1 MPKNHT
7 NYVGDAALKTALS
20 QAGTD
25 ARIDDVRDL
34 IAGVVGSATNDD
46 AWMTLI
52 TPTPDDALREQLN
65 ALKSL
70 IKEDFATELS
80 VLPSGERL
88 EALRSELSAQDLD
101 GFLIPRTDE
110 HQGEFVAPRAER
122 LRWLTGFSGSAGLA
136 IALIDR
142 AAIFVDGRYTL
153 QVRQQTNIESFTPH
167 HLIESPPDRWI
178 TENLSAGMKLGYDPW
193 LHSQSAIERFQ
204 KAARKSD
211 AELIPVRTNLIDLV
225 WTDQPSRPV
234 SPIVPH
240 DIRFSGKSSGEK
252 RHEVAQTLEKNGTDA
267 AVLTLPD
274 SVAWL
279 LNVRGSDVGH
289 TPLAL
294 SYAILHKD
302 GSVDWFVDQR
312 KLVPG
317 LIETLGNE
325 IAIQPMDDFGKRL
338 SELGAAGAKV
348 RTDPATA
355 AAYVFDQLSGAEILR
370 EEDPCALPKAIKN
383 EAEIDGTRAAHE
395 RDGFA
400 LTRYLHWLSE
410 TAPKGGVTEIAAS
423 DQLRNFRAETGALR
437 DLSFPTI
444 SSTGPNGAVVHY
456 NATAETNRELGS
468 GELYLV
474 DSGAQYLDGTT
485 DVTRTVAIGTPTAEM
500 KDRFTRVLKGHIA
513 IATARFPEGTTG
525 GQLDTLARASLWQ
538 AGLDFDHGTGHGVG
552 SYLGV
557 HEGPHRISKGAGGVA
572 LKPGMIVS
580 NEPGYYKADAFGI
593 RIENLVVVRTCDALA
608 DAERTTYEFETL
620 TLAPVDLNLIDADLM
635 TQSEIDW
642 LNAYHARVFNVM
654 REGLDD
660 AELDWL
666 KGATRAI

>member
-1 MPKNHT
+1 MPINHT
-7 NYVGDAALKTALS
+7 NYAGDTALKTALS
-20 QAGTD
+20 RAGSD
-25 ARIDDVRDL
+25 ARIDDIKDL
-34 IAGVVGSATNDD
+34 IAGIVGGATMDES
-46 AWMTLI
+46 WMTLI
-52 TPTPDDALREQLN
+52 APTADDALREQLN
-65 ALKSL
+65 ALKAQIQDDL
-70 IKEDFATELS
+70 DMDLS
-80 VLPSGERL
+80 VRPSGERL
-88 EALRSELSAQDLD
+88 AALRSKMKAENLD

-136 IALIDR
+136 IVLTDQ

-153 QVRQQTNIESFTPH
+153 QVRQQTNTENFTPH
-167 HLIESPPDRWI
+167 HLMDSPPDRWI
-178 TENLSAGMKLGYDPW
+178 TENLSAGMRLGYDSW
-193 LHSQSAIERFQ
+193 LHSQAAIERFR
-204 KAARKSD
+204 KAAQKSD
-211 AELIPVRTNLIDLV
+211 AELVPVSENLIDLV
-225 WTDQPSRPV
+225 WTDQPARPI

-240 DIRFSGKSSGEK
+240 DIRYAGKSSDEK
-252 RHEVAQTLEKNGTDA
+252 RHEIARQLEKDETDA
-267 AVLTLPD
+267 AILTLPD

-294 SYAILHKD
+294 SYAILRND

-317 LIETLGNE
+317 LTEKLGNE
-325 IAIQPMDDFGKRL
+325 IAVQPMDDFGKRL

-355 AAYVFDQLSGAEILR
+355 AAYVFEQLSGAEIVR

-383 EAEIDGTRAAHE
+383 ETEIAGTRTAHE
-395 RDGFA
+395 RDGLA
-400 LTRYLHWLSE
+400 LTRYLHWLSD
-410 TAPKGGVTEIAAS
+410 TAPKGGLTEIAAS
-423 DQLRNFRAETGALR
+423 DQLREFRAESGALR

-456 NATAETNRELGS
+456 HATEETNRELGL

-485 DVTRTVAIGTPTAEM
+485 DVTRTIAVGTPTEEM

-513 IATARFPEGTTG
+513 IAMARFPEGTTG
-525 GQLDTLARASLWQ
+525 GQLDTLARAALWQ

-557 HEGPHRISKGAGGVA
+557 HEGPHRISKGGGGVA

-593 RIENLVVVRTCDALA
+593 RIENLVVVRACEALA
-608 DAERTTYEFETL
+608 GAERTTYEFETL
-620 TLAPVDLNLIDADLM
+620 TLAPIDLNLVEPNIM
-635 TQSEIDW
+635 TQAEIDW
-642 LNAYHARVFNVM
+642 LNAYHARVFDAM
-654 REGLDD
+654 KDGLDGG
-660 AELDWL
+660 ELDWL
-666 KGATRAI
+666 KDATRAI